1 MKRKQF
7 ALIFMLISLVFS
19 QTAFAARF
27 GGGKSRGMQRSQS
40 TSNYNRNNNSQPQYN
55 NAPQNHGNNGNIG
68 NAGATAPRQGMGAGT
83 AAAIGAVAGAAGG
96 YMLGKSMSG
105 NNNENN
111 KQAASGVAQQEATN
125 PATVQPESRTPWGLI
140 GILAV
145 LLVLGLVFFR
155 KKANPGFPTPG
166 NNHNIGDNKF
176 NIPNFQRNANQNN
189 VNQNNN
195 MNSGAGF
202 NADNSDRMP
211 DGIESIYFLRQA
223 KGMFLHIQSM
233 NNPENVSE
241 IAKYL
246 TPELYSEVKEDM
258 ANNNSIADFTNLNC
272 NLISS
277 NMEEN
282 VLTASVNFS
291 GLVSESSEQAPQPFV
306 EIWNF
311 IKPDITNNKW
321 LVAGIQQV
329 DTTKGQ
335 K

>member
-19 QTAFAARF
+19 QTVFAARF

-40 TSNYNRNNNSQPQYN
+40 TSSYNRSNNNSQQQYSN
-55 NAPQNHGNNGNIG
+55 TQQNHSNNGNT
-68 NAGATAPRQGMGAGT
+68 GAAPRQGMGAGT
-83 AAAIGAVAGAAGG
+83 AGLIGAAAGAAGG

-105 NNNENN
+105 NNNEAN
-111 KQAASGVAQQEATN
+111 KQNASGVTQQEATS
-125 PATVQPESRTPWGLI
+125 PATVQPESKMPWGII
-140 GILAV
+140 GILAI
-145 LLVLGLVFFR
+145 LLVLGLMFFR
-155 KKANPGFPTPG
+155 KKANPGFQQNHNNSNMG
-166 NNHNIGDNKF
+166 NNNNGF
-176 NIPNFQRNANQNN
+176 NIPNIQRNANANM
-189 VNQNNN
+189 NQNGNN
-195 MNSGAGF
+195 MNNGNG
-202 NADNSDRMP
+202 NPLNLETNDRMP
-211 DGIESIYFLRQA
+211 DGIESMYFLRQA

-246 TPELYSEVKEDM
+246 TPELYLEVKEEM

-277 NMEEN
+277 NMENN
-282 VLTASVNFS
+282 VLIASVSFN
-291 GLVSESSEQAPQPFV
+291 GLVSESSEQAPQPFS

-311 IKPDITNNKW
+311 IKPDINTNKW

-329 DTTKGQ
+329 NNAKA
-335 K
+335 